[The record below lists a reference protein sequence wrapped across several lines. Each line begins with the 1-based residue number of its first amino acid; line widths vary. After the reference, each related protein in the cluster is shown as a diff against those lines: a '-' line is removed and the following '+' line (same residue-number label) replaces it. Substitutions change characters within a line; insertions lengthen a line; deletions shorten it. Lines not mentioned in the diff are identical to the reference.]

1 MDGYSI
7 FMRMISERIINIK
20 PLTHKGNENLALFF
34 EKDFE
39 LIGIV
44 KKLPGAKFSAT
55 HICWYIPKREKLL
68 YEILTAFDG
77 KALVDYTALRESDSA
92 LKKEA
97 LKPNDEA
104 KAMLRLMEQK
114 LHLKGYA
121 KATTKTYL
129 DQFKSF
135 LNFYQRY
142 EPSELSEAEIRNYLL
157 YLVEKKKVSRS
168 TQNQAIN
175 AIKFFYEIVLKQER
189 KVYYLER
196 PMKERRLPNVL
207 SQEDVLKIFSVTE
220 NLKHKT
226 MLMLIYSAGLR
237 RGEMLRMRV
246 PDIDIH
252 RGTVFIKGSK
262 GNKDRQSLLA
272 RSLVP
277 YLTKYIE
284 EYKPDY
290 WLFEG
295 EKGGPYS
302 ERSINSVL
310 AKAVRE
316 AEIKK
321 EVTLHTL
328 RHSFATH
335 LLEAGTS
342 TRYIQVLLGHE
353 SAKTTE
359 IYTHVSRFALDK
371 IRSPL
376 DTLDNENLISDG
388 K

>member
-1 MDGYSI
+1 MAYQHTI
-7 FMRMISERIINIK
+7 VVKNLFHKNIDAV
-20 PLTHKGNENLALFF
+20 ALYF

-39 LIGIV
+39 LIGLV
-44 KKLPGAKFSAT
+44 KKIPEAKFSAT
-55 HICWYIPKREKLL
+55 HICWYIPKRENLL
-68 YEILTAFDG
+68 NEILIAFKG
-77 KALVDYTALRESDSA
+77 KAWVDYSA
-92 LKKEA
+92 LKEQDKPPIKKEE
-97 LKPNDEA
+97 PTQQISTEA
-104 KAMLRLMEQK
+104 KTLLRLMEQK

-121 KATTKTYL
+121 QTTVKTYQ
-129 DQFKSF
+129 DQFRLF
-135 LNFYQRY
+135 LNFFNNYD
-142 EPSELSEAEIRNYLL
+142 PGDLSEPEIRNYLL

-196 PMKERRLPNVL
+196 PMKERKLPQVL
-207 SQEDVLKIFSVTE
+207 SQEDILKIFSVTE

-246 PDIDIH
+246 ADIDMN
-252 RGTVFIKGSK
+252 RGAVFIKGSK
-262 GNKDRQSLLA
+262 GNKDRQSILA
-272 RSLVP
+272 HSLVP
-277 YLTKYIE
+277 YLTKYLE
-284 EYKPDY
+284 EYKPGY

-295 EKGGPYS
+295 EAGGQYS
-302 ERSINSVL
+302 ERSINLVL
-310 AKAVRE
+310 TKALRKS
-316 AEIKK
+316 EIKK

-371 IRSPL
+371 IKSPL
-376 DTLDNENLISDG
+376 DNLGTDNLLNAGEE
-388 K
+388 